1 MYFLVFIL
9 KINLKILIVMDRDK
23 FFMLEALKEAKKA
36 FDIDEV
42 PIGCVLVHENKVI
55 ARGHNQV
62 EKLKDAT
69 AHAEMI
75 CLTSG
80 SAHFNDWRLEN
91 TTLYTTLE
99 PCIMCAGA
107 IINSRVKKVVWAAKD
122 LRVGAN
128 GSFIDIFKKKHPIH
142 IVEIASGVLEDIA
155 ADLMKRFF
163 QEKRKDKQ
171 NTFLNKKTI

>member
-1 MYFLVFIL
+1 
-9 KINLKILIVMDRDK
+9 MDKDN
-23 FFMLEALKEAKKA
+23 FFMLEALKQAKKA
-36 FDIDEV
+36 FEIDEV
-42 PIGCVLVHENKVI
+42 PVGCVLVHENKVI

-80 SAHFNDWRLEN
+80 SAHFNNWRLED
-91 TTLYTTLE
+91 TILYTTLE

-107 IINSRVKKVVWAAKD
+107 IINARVKKVVYSAKD

-128 GSFIDIFKKKHPIH
+128 GSFIDVFKKKHPIH
-142 IVEIASGVLEDIA
+142 EVEFTSGVLEELSS
-155 ADLMKRFF
+155 DLLRKFF
-163 QEKRKDKQ
+163 QKARKSK
-171 NTFLNKKTI
+171 LSKY

>member
-1 MYFLVFIL
+1 
-9 KINLKILIVMDRDK
+9 MDKDK
-23 FFMLEALKEAKKA
+23 FFMFEALKEAKKA

-42 PIGCVLVHENKVI
+42 PVGCVLVHDNRII

-62 EKLKDAT
+62 EKLTDAT

-80 SAHFNDWRLEN
+80 SAHLNDWRLED

-107 IINSRVKKVVWAAKD
+107 IINARVKRVVYSAKD

-128 GSFIDIFKKKHPIH
+128 GSFIDVFKKKHPIH
-142 IVEIASGVLEDIA
+142 VVEIESGVLEKISS
-155 ADLMKRFF
+155 DLLREFF
-163 QEKRKDKQ
+163 QKARKSK
-171 NTFLNKKTI
+171 LNK

>member
-1 MYFLVFIL
+1 
-9 KINLKILIVMDRDK
+9 MDKDK
-23 FFMLEALKEAKKA
+23 FFMFEALKEAKKA

-42 PIGCVLVHENKVI
+42 PVGCVLVHGNRII
-55 ARGHNQV
+55 ARAHNQV
-62 EKLKDAT
+62 EKLTDAT

-80 SAHFNDWRLEN
+80 SAHLNDWRLED

-107 IINSRVKKVVWAAKD
+107 IINARVKRVVYSAKD

-128 GSFIDIFKKKHPIH
+128 GSFIDVFKKKHPIH
-142 IVEIASGVLEDIA
+142 EVEIESGILEEISS
-155 ADLMKRFF
+155 DLLREFF
-163 QEKRKDKQ
+163 QKARKNK
-171 NTFLNKKTI
+171 LNKNIR

>member
-1 MYFLVFIL
+1 
-9 KINLKILIVMDRDK
+9 MDKDN

-42 PIGCVLVHENKVI
+42 PVGCVLVHNNRVI

-62 EKLKDAT
+62 EKLTDAT

-80 SAHFNDWRLEN
+80 SAHFNDWRLKD
-91 TTLYTTLE
+91 TILYTTLE

-107 IINSRVKKVVWAAKD
+107 IINARVKKVVWAAKD

-128 GSFIDIFKKKHPIH
+128 GSFIDVFEKKHPIH
-142 IVEIASGVLEDIA
+142 EVEIISGVLEEISS
-155 ADLMKRFF
+155 DLLREFF
-163 QEKRKDKQ
+163 QKTR
-171 NTFLNKKTI
+171 NKKLIKD

>member
-1 MYFLVFIL
+1 
-9 KINLKILIVMDRDK
+9 MDKDK

-42 PIGCVLVHENKVI
+42 PVGSVLVHNNRVI

-62 EKLKDAT
+62 EKLTDAT
-69 AHAEMI
+69 AHGEMI

-80 SAHFNDWRLEN
+80 SAHFNDWRLKD
-91 TTLYTTLE
+91 TILYTTLE

-107 IINSRVKKVVWAAKD
+107 IINARVKKVVWAAKD

-128 GSFIDIFKKKHPIH
+128 GSFIDVFEKKHPIH
-142 IVEIASGVLEDIA
+142 EVEIISGVLEEISSN
-155 ADLMKRFF
+155 LLREFF
-163 QEKRKDKQ
+163 QKTR
-171 NTFLNKKTI
+171 NKKLIKD

>member
-1 MYFLVFIL
+1 
-9 KINLKILIVMDRDK
+9 MDKDK
-23 FFMLEALKEAKKA
+23 FFMFEALKEAKKA

-42 PIGCVLVHENKVI
+42 PVGCVLVHDNRII

-62 EKLKDAT
+62 EKLTDAT

-80 SAHFNDWRLEN
+80 SAHFNDWRLED

-107 IINSRVKKVVWAAKD
+107 IINARVKRVVYSAKD

-128 GSFIDIFKKKHPIH
+128 GSFIDVFKKKHPIH
-142 IVEIASGVLEDIA
+142 VVEIISGVLEEISS
-155 ADLMKRFF
+155 DLLREFF
-163 QEKRKDKQ
+163 QKARKSK
-171 NTFLNKKTI
+171 LNKYIR

>member
-1 MYFLVFIL
+1 
-9 KINLKILIVMDRDK
+9 MDRDN
-23 FFMLEALKEAKKA
+23 FFMLEAIKEAKKA
-36 FDIDEV
+36 FDRDEV

-75 CLTSG
+75 CLTVG
-80 SAHFNDWRLEN
+80 SAYFNDWRLVN

-128 GSFIDIFKKKHPIH
+128 GSFIDVFKKKHPIH
-142 IVEIASGVLEDIA
+142 IVEIEAGILEDIA

>member
-1 MYFLVFIL
+1 M
-9 KINLKILIVMDRDK
+9 NRDE

-36 FDIDEV
+36 FEINEV
-42 PIGCVLVHENKVI
+42 PVGCVLVHVDKVI
-55 ARGHNQV
+55 ARGHNQI

-80 SAHFNDWRLEN
+80 FTYFNDWRLEN
-91 TTLYTTLE
+91 TILYTTLE

-107 IINSRVKKVVWAAKD
+107 IINARVKKVIYSTKD

-128 GSFIDIFKKKHPIH
+128 GSFIDVFKKKHPIH
-142 IVEIASGVLEDIA
+142 NLKVESGILKEVSS
-155 ADLMKRFF
+155 DLLKRFF
-163 QEKRKDKQ
+163 QKARKSK
-171 NTFLNKKTI
+171 LNKKSEV